1 MSTNDNTMQSKNFF
15 ASLFDFSFSSF
26 VTLRF
31 IKVLYGIFMVI
42 AGILG
47 LVVFFTFASQGGVA
61 IVIALIAGPIAFF
74 IYLLIYRVLLE
85 FIVVIFRIAENTS
98 IMASNSRPPNTP

>member
-1 MSTNDNTMQSKNFF
+1 MSNHDNMMQSRSFF
-15 ASLFDFSFSSF
+15 SSLFDFSFSSF

-31 IKVLYGIFMVI
+31 IKVLYGIFMAI
-42 AGILG
+42 AAIIG
-47 LVVFFTFASQGGVA
+47 LAIFFTFASQGGVA
-61 IVIALIAGPIAFF
+61 IVLALIFAPIAFF

-98 IMASNSRPPNTP
+98 IMASNNQPPKTP

>member
-1 MSTNDNTMQSKNFF
+1 MSSNDNMMQSKNFF

-31 IKVLYGIFMVI
+31 IKVLYVIFMVF
-42 AGILG
+42 AGLIG
-47 LVVFFTFASQGGVA
+47 LAVLITFASQGGVS
-61 IVIALIAGPIAFF
+61 ILIALILAPIAFF
-74 IYLLIYRVLLE
+74 LYLLIYRVLLE

-98 IMASNSRPPNTP
+98 IMASNSKPPNG

>member
-1 MSTNDNTMQSKNFF
+1 MSNSDNMMQSKSFF

-42 AGILG
+42 AGIIG
-47 LVVFFTFASQGGVA
+47 LAIFFAFATQGGFS
-61 IVIALIAGPIAFF
+61 IVIALILGPIAFF

-98 IMASNSRPPNTP
+98 IMASNSQPPNSA